1 MTGQSPDRY
10 WKATDY
16 KISGKLKKLESEH
29 AEMLETFDGHPADV
43 ESRWAQKKTVSAE
56 RAYQFFFETYDDL
69 KKNRQ
74 QQRQLL
80 KPKYLESFDAETERK
95 LGERRHSN
103 N

>member
-1 MTGQSPDRY
+1 M
-10 WKATDY
+10 
-16 KISGKLKKLESEH
+16 SGKLKKLESEH
-29 AEMLETFDGHPADV
+29 AEMLETFDGHLADAK
-43 ESRWAQKKTVSAE
+43 SRWAQNKTVSAE
-56 RAYQFFFETYDDL
+56 RAYQFFETYDDL